1 MITVNG
7 SSSTLSVIE
16 QANRRKEEQEEKLA
30 SGKRINSAADD
41 PAGLQIA
48 SRLTSQVNQDIQS
61 SFNAQ
66 DQINTNQV
74 QSGTLDAIS
83 DGLQRA
89 NQLSIQSGGALADGD
104 AIQGE
109 FDEIAEQVNTLA
121 EEVLGQSDFLTGL
134 DASDPQATQ
143 VAIEDALNTI
153 NQTAAD
159 LGAQRNALGSQVNT
173 YQTSVVNTSAS
184 RSRIE
189 DTDFSNTTAQQQQQN
204 ILLQSAVIQQ
214 KDEESR
220 KGLLVNQI
228 I

>member
-159 LGAQRNALGSQVNT
+159 LGAQSNALGSQVNT